1 MIMKLLDRINEL
13 ANKEKEMVLST
24 SEKQEQHELR
34 QEYLKMIRGQVVSTF
49 STLKVVDPLGED
61 VTPDKIY
68 NLREEM
74 GTLDLKPE

>member
-1 MIMKLLDRINEL
+1 MKLLDRINEL

>member
-1 MIMKLLDRINEL
+1 MKLLDRINEL

-74 GTLDLKPE
+74 GTLDLKPK

>member
-1 MIMKLLDRINEL
+1 MELLDRINVL
-13 ANKEKEMVLST
+13 ANKEKEVALST
-24 SEKQEQHELR
+24 EEKQEQHELR

-74 GTLDLKPE
+74 DTLDLKPE

>member
-1 MIMKLLDRINEL
+1 MKLLDRINEL

-24 SEKQEQHELR
+24 SEKQEQHDLR

>member
-1 MIMKLLDRINEL
+1 MKLLDRINEL
-13 ANKEKEMVLST
+13 ANKEKEMVLSK

>member
-1 MIMKLLDRINEL
+1 MELLDRINTL
-13 ANKEKEMVLST
+13 ANKEKEVTLST
-24 SEKQEQHELR
+24 EEKQEQHELR

>member
-1 MIMKLLDRINEL
+1 
-13 ANKEKEMVLST
+13 
-24 SEKQEQHELR
+24 
-34 QEYLKMIRGQVVSTF
+34 MIRGQVVSTF